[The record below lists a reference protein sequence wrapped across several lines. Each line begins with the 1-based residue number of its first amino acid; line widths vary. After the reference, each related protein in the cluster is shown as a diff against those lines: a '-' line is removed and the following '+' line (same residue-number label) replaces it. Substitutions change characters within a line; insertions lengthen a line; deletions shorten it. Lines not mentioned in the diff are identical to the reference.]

1 MSVRLMRSF
10 RSYIG
15 TASFDS
21 YSPRED
27 IEWSNFWWDS
37 ANKEADKRYLLIGDS
52 TIRMVRHT
60 LADTIKLPVDMI
72 GSSSNLDDILFV
84 AQVDAF
90 FCSELYRRYDAIFV
104 QIGHH
109 GRVGRDGGSFE
120 KSDEDNFEQSLTAF
134 LQFLSQFSDRIVV
147 ESIFDAVVPPTKRLR
162 RWMVKHHFRPEEFDD
177 SINVVTRRKNEIARS
192 VAAKL
197 DNADCRF
204 KFLDINAIVASQDFL
219 HVDHIHYEGRA
230 VPFIVKTM
238 MAELSEN

>member
-1 MSVRLMRSF
+1 MKPFSSF
-10 RSYIG
+10 IG
-15 TASFDS
+15 TSIFDA
-21 YSPRED
+21 YPARED

-37 ANKEADKRYLLIGDS
+37 ANKKTEKRYLLIGDS
-52 TIRMVRHT
+52 TIRMVRHA
-60 LADTIKLPVDMI
+60 LADALKCPVDMI
-72 GSSSNLDDILFV
+72 GSSSNIDDILFV
-84 AQVDAF
+84 SQVDAF
-90 FCSELYRRYDAIFV
+90 FASSLYRRYDAIFV
-104 QIGHH
+104 QMGHH
-109 GRVGRDGGSFE
+109 GRIGRDGGPFE
-120 KSDEDNFEQSLTAF
+120 KSDEDNFENALTVF
-134 LQFLSQFSDRIVV
+134 LQFLAQFSDRIIV

-177 SINVVTRRKNEIARS
+177 SINVVTRRKNEVARS

-204 KFLDINAIVASQDFL
+204 KFLDINTIVASQDFL